1 MAGFKNPIGDPP
13 YRLDMNTDH
22 GTTNEKIVS
31 KIEQLKKRERGMGA
45 YMLNVASGF
54 LGGIIQI

>member
-1 MAGFKNPIGDPP
+1 
-13 YRLDMNTDH
+13 MNTDH

-54 LGGIIQI
+54 LEGIIQNSK